1 MWCVME
7 RTLTSSRAAHGSAQQ
22 QQNLQLQSLIRLL
35 ARQAAA
41 EQVRSMATRPPNP
54 V

>member
-7 RTLTSSRAAHGSAQQ
+7 RALTASPAPSRQTHDRSAQ
-22 QQNLQLQSLIRLL
+22 LRSLVRLL

-41 EQVRSMATRPPNP
+41 EQIAGFTEHPISRG
-54 V
+54 